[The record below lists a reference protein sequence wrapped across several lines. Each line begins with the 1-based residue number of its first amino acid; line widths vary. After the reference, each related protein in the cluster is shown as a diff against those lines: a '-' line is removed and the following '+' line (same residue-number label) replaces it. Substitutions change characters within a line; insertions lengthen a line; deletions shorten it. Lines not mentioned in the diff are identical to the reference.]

1 MGVLTTE
8 GAKAS
13 RISSE
18 LKLRR
23 SIMSCLLWEKNF
35 YEDEMTVADRIEE
48 LVKKVDESKV
58 HEMAVEARNKMKI
71 RHTSLYMAC
80 LLAKKSYKKL
90 DELLYEII
98 QRPDELSEFLSLY
111 WEDKKQP
118 LTAKMKKG
126 LAKAFTKFDEYQLA
140 KYNKQ
145 DVPIKLRDVLFLCH
159 AKPINDEQGALW
171 KKLVNKELKIPDT
184 WEVSLSAGKDK
195 KETFERL
202 ISEKKLGALAFL
214 RNLRN
219 MIGAKVD
226 ESIIREGLKKIK
238 VEKVLPF
245 RFISAAKYAPQFEKE
260 LEEAMYKC
268 VANQEKL
275 KGKTIFVIDTS
286 GSMYG
291 SKISQKSELS
301 RVGIAASLAVLIRE
315 ICENPIIYATAGN
328 DSTRVHATKFLPSRR
343 GFALKD
349 LICNQSLINELGN
362 GGIFLTQCM
371 KHLYEK
377 EKDAERI
384 IVITD
389 EQDCDTDVNKSPSKA
404 KTFGKKNYLINISC
418 EKNGIGYR
426 NWVHID
432 GWSEAV
438 IDYIKA
444 AEQLEEIKD

>member
-1 MGVLTTE
+1 
-8 GAKAS
+8 
-13 RISSE
+13 
-18 LKLRR
+18 
-23 SIMSCLLWEKNF
+23 
-35 YEDEMTVADRIEE
+35 MTVADRIAE
-48 LVKKVDESKV
+48 LVKKVDATKV

-71 RHTSLYMAC
+71 RHTSLYMAA

-159 AKPINDEQGALW
+159 AKPINEEQETLW

-184 WEVSLSAGKDK
+184 WEVSLSAGKSK

-202 ISEKKLGALAFL
+202 LSENKLGALDLL

-219 MIGAKVD
+219 MIGAEVNASLIK
-226 ESIIREGLKKIK
+226 EGLKKIK

-245 RFISAAKYAPQFEKE
+245 RFIAAAKYAPQFEAE

-268 VANQEKL
+268 VASQEKL
-275 KGKTIFVIDTS
+275 KGKTVFIVDTS
-286 GSMYG
+286 GSMYSG
-291 SKISQKSELS
+291 NISAKSELS
-301 RVGIAASLAVLIRE
+301 RAEVAASLAILIRE
-315 ICENPIIYATAGN
+315 ICEEPVIYATAG
-328 DSTRVHATKFLPSRR
+328 DDGTRIHATKLLPSRR

-349 LICNQSLINELGN
+349 LICNKNLMGEIGG

-371 KHLYEK
+371 KYVYEK
-377 EKDAERI
+377 EKEAERI

-404 KTFGKKNYLINISC
+404 RTFGKKNYLINISC
-418 EKNGIGYR
+418 EKNGVGYK
-426 NWVHID
+426 NWIHID

-438 IDYIKA
+438 IEYIKA
-444 AEQLEEIKD
+444 FDQLPNDLESD